1 MPKKTNWLLN
11 CSSVLCFVVYIDIS
25 LFKNL
30 GRMLFSYL
38 LCLYFFH
45 VPGFVHLIFLLMFF
59 FLYYMYMY
67 IVWLFRSCSQ
77 LCSRNENV
85 QNYLQFFC
93 KSNNFSNPSF
103 YYYLFSV
110 ISGQC
115 IFKCIL
121 LLCAT
126 SIRKIANILGRY
138 FFFGFFTIFFPYKNY
153 VYLVHTKQLNKI
165 AKIF

>member
-1 MPKKTNWLLN
+1 M
-11 CSSVLCFVVYIDIS
+11 LCFVVYIDIS

-59 FLYYMYMY
+59 SYTTCTCILYDCSDLAHSSTLEMKMYK
-67 IVWLFRSCSQ
+67 ILERPITFTI
-77 LCSRNENV
+77 
-85 QNYLQFFC
+85 FC

-121 LLCAT
+121 LLCT
-126 SIRKIANILGRY
+126 LYQSEKWL
-138 FFFGFFTIFFPYKNY
+138 IF
-153 VYLVHTKQLNKI
+153 
-165 AKIF
+165 